1 MSDDLVRK
9 RLNYMKAED
18 FDKKF
23 DEGKEDIIDDLDL
36 SRGSVSTKSKNVS
49 MSISRSGWSSL

>member
-1 MSDDLVRK
+1 
-9 RLNYMKAED
+9 MKAED